1 MRTTRHN
8 DFSFAST
15 ALTTALL
22 VSIGEANEDTLRT
35 TFPDLAPFMLTP
47 RQIVDTMLAKHG
59 VATGDD
65 VSKLLSKPLM
75 SLSDLT
81 KHMSTF
87 LLASQRLTRS
97 GQGETAYNYFKLF
110 LESVSGFP
118 SIGMCLTTYYAAY
131 PAIAN

>member
-1 MRTTRHN
+1 
-8 DFSFAST
+8 
-15 ALTTALL
+15 
-22 VSIGEANEDTLRT
+22 
-35 TFPDLAPFMLTP
+35 
-47 RQIVDTMLAKHG
+47 
-59 VATGDD
+59 
-65 VSKLLSKPLM
+65 M

-118 SIGMCLTTYYAAY
+118 SIGMCLTTYYSAY
-131 PAIAN
+131 PAIANQSLATLFPHLENMKHEGLPPEIGPG